1 MKNIENFKSFSK
13 GVIFYL
19 LCILGIYLGIKL
31 FVFYMPFLFAFIIS
45 QILEPIIKFIN
56 KKTGLTRKSSSI
68 LVLAIFFVLIIFL
81 ITWGVVLLI
90 SETTNLLG
98 GFNEYLEKI
107 IIFVQNLGNK
117 INLDKINLNNEIQ
130 RIFENTVAEFINEIG
145 KFVKNFLTK
154 FLNGISS
161 LPTIFIYVIITI
173 LSTYFIASDKFY
185 IIDQM
190 EYHFPKK
197 WVGKI
202 RENVRKIV
210 SSLGSYLKAEV
221 TMIIISFFIVL
232 IGLVIFNIFGF
243 NIEYPVIMAL
253 LIGFVDALPILGC
266 GTILIPWSIICFIN
280 QDISLASSLLGLYI
294 FTIISKQFIEPKI
307 VSNKIGIHPIY
318 TLIAM
323 YTGFKFLGVIGLLV
337 GPILLIVFK
346 NIFSNTI
353 DKGIVNSIIEKG

>member
-1 MKNIENFKSFSK
+1 MPMKNIENFKSFSK

-19 LCILGIYLGIKL
+19 LCVLGIYLGIKL

-154 FLNGISS
+154 F
-161 LPTIFIYVIITI
+161 
-173 LSTYFIASDKFY
+173 
-185 IIDQM
+185 
-190 EYHFPKK
+190 
-197 WVGKI
+197 
-202 RENVRKIV
+202 
-210 SSLGSYLKAEV
+210 
-221 TMIIISFFIVL
+221 
-232 IGLVIFNIFGF
+232 
-243 NIEYPVIMAL
+243 
-253 LIGFVDALPILGC
+253 
-266 GTILIPWSIICFIN
+266 
-280 QDISLASSLLGLYI
+280 
-294 FTIISKQFIEPKI
+294 
-307 VSNKIGIHPIY
+307 
-318 TLIAM
+318 
-323 YTGFKFLGVIGLLV
+323 
-337 GPILLIVFK
+337 
-346 NIFSNTI
+346 
-353 DKGIVNSIIEKG
+353 